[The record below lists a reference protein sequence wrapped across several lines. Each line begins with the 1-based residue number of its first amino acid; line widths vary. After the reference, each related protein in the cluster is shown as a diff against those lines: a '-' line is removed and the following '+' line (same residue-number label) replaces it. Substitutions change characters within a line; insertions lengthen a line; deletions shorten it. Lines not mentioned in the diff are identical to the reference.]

1 MMVSTFKY
9 LIPGDI
15 IWYDG
20 HIMIVSSIKEPD
32 GYDEN
37 NKPYWN
43 DGSAVHILESV
54 FHRGDNAFGVVKER
68 TAKQLVK
75 VNENNETESRKWGI
89 WRQK

>member
-9 LIPGDI
+9 LISGDI

-37 NKPYWN
+37 NEPYWN

-54 FHRGDNAFGVVKER
+54 YRGSDDLFGVVKTR
-68 TAKQLVK
+68 SLQWLS
-75 VNENNETESRKWGI
+75 NEKRWGI

>member
-15 IWYDG
+15 IWYGG

-37 NKPYWN
+37 NEPYWN
-43 DGSAVHILESV
+43 DGS
-54 FHRGDNAFGVVKER
+54 G
-68 TAKQLVK
+68 VK
-75 VNENNETESRKWGI
+75 VMESTYNIWNEGKSKLFGCGKIRNCILLTDKGKTWEI